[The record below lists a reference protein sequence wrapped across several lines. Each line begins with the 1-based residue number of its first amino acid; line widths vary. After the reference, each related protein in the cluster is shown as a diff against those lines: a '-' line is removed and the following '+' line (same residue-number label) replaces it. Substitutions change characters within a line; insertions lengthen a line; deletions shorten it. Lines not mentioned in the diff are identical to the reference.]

1 MSDETKGAG
10 EIGPYWI
17 SYYVA
22 DEIMPAFEY
31 HGPWWVSGTTMDGRT
46 IICAAVMAS
55 DEGAAA
61 YVIESAFDPG
71 TDLDLIEE
79 RFNNE
84 RAQDWSPF
92 GSDRFRQADWMKWP
106 WPTFAAVPPVPRA
119 EN

>member
-55 DEGAAA
+55 DDRRRHSGL
-61 YVIESAFDPG
+61 G
-71 TDLDLIEE
+71 
-79 RFNNE
+79 
-84 RAQDWSPF
+84 RACRAVYRPSPRNTQ
-92 GSDRFRQADWMKWP
+92 GHTR
-106 WPTFAAVPPVPRA
+106 
-119 EN
+119 